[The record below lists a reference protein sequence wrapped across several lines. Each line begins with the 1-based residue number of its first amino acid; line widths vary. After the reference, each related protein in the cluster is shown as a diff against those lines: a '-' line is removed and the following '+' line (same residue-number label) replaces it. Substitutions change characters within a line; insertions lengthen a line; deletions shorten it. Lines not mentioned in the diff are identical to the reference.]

1 MKTNKFKK
9 ECNDIDE
16 IAFEKVASQ
25 RHINFDDLRE
35 LAYIIY
41 DSPLE
46 KKMRKKNRNKQRIK
60 KQKKLLNPLQKVR
73 N

>member
-1 MKTNKFKK
+1 MKTNKSKK
-9 ECNDIDE
+9 QCNDIDE

-25 RHINFDDLRE
+25 RHINFDDLWK

-46 KKMRKKNRNKQRIK
+46 KKLRKKNRNRQRIK
-60 KQKKLLNPLQKVR
+60 KRKILLKPLQTVR
-73 N
+73 K